1 MGKAK
6 APDYSGAFLYCLA
19 PEPAPL
25 EESGVGKALPHFLL
39 SPNKHLCPIV
49 SVSSALCVT
58 YSDFCE
64 VRR

>member
-19 PEPAPL
+19 QAACPL
-25 EESGVGKALPHFLL
+25 EVSGVGKALELFLL